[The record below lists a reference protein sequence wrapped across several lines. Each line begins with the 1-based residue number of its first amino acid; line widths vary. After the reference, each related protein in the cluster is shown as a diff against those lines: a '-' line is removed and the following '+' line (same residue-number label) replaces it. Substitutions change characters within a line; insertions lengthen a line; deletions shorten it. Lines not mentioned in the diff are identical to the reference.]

1 MFSGNNK
8 PFTLKLVY
16 KTNGSQDSS
25 TIKADDGKLT
35 MTDGDDFTAAWD
47 GNYYL
52 EMTATK
58 SVTS

>member
-8 PFTLKLVY
+8 PFTLKLAY
-16 KTNGSQDSS
+16 KTGGNQDSS
-25 TIKADDGKLT
+25 TILADNGKLS
-35 MTDGDDFTAAWD
+35 MTDGDDFTATWD

-52 EMTATK
+52 EMAPTK